1 MTYRVLVTDAL
12 APAGLAC
19 LEASC
24 QVDVRLGLSEEE
36 LCAAIGTYEALV
48 VRSGTTVSADVVARG
63 RRLRVVGRAGTGV
76 DNVDVDAATRCGVLV
91 VNAPTS
97 NTIAVAEHTLALMLC
112 LARNVVQA
120 NASVHAGQWQRGRF
134 LGSELRDKTL
144 GLVGLGRVGTAVAAR
159 ARAFEMR
166 LLAYDPLV
174 SAERAAQLDVR
185 LAELDELLA
194 TADYVSLHAPAT
206 ERTRGMIGTR
216 ELALM
221 KPGACLINCA
231 RGELVD
237 EDALAAALAARRIA
251 GAALDVYP
259 HEPSVSPALRGM
271 EGVLLTPHLGAST
284 LEAQDSAAV
293 EVARQVVDVLE
304 GRAPRYP
311 VNLSPLSEEER
322 ATLGPYLD
330 LAGRLGRF
338 CGQYAHDNISALEIV
353 YGGEAALLNSGL
365 LSSALLAGL
374 LGETTEEPVNLVN
387 ARLLARERG
396 LEVTE
401 VRGEEA
407 EGFGHLITLRA
418 ATSAGPFLVSGA
430 VMRGQPHIVRVG
442 DYWFDFRAAGD
453 LLLSEHVEQ
462 PGIIGQMGGL
472 LGELGVSIA
481 FVQVGRQER
490 GGLGLMILGLD
501 DPLDAAGLARVMAL
515 PTIRSAHM
523 VRL

>member
-1 MTYRVLVTDAL
+1 M
-12 APAGLAC
+12 
-19 LEASC
+19 
-24 QVDVRLGLSEEE
+24 
-36 LCAAIGTYEALV
+36 
-48 VRSGTTVSADVVARG
+48 
-63 RRLRVVGRAGTGV
+63 
-76 DNVDVDAATRCGVLV
+76 AT
-91 VNAPTS
+91 
-97 NTIAVAEHTLALMLC
+97 
-112 LARNVVQA
+112 
-120 NASVHAGQWQRGRF
+120 GRF

-237 EDALAAALAARRIA
+237 EDALAAALAARHIA

-259 HEPSVSPALRGM
+259 HEPSVSQALRGM

-374 LGETTEEPVNLVN
+374 LGETTEEPVNLGN

-442 DYWFDFRAAGD
+442 DYWFDFAPRGPLAFGARRAAGHHRPD
-453 LLLSEHVEQ
+453 
-462 PGIIGQMGGL
+462 GGL
-472 LGELGVSIA
+472 LGERGEHRLRP
-481 FVQVGRQER
+481 GREAGAR
-490 GGLGLMILGLD
+490 RAGAD
-501 DPLDAAGLARVMAL
+501 DPRPGRSARRRRPGPGDGPADHPLGAHGAPLARQYTSGGSVGGSGRPL
-515 PTIRSAHM
+515 RSAQA
-523 VRL
+523 